1 MLDPTKRFSSR
12 VGDYVKYRPRY
23 PQGVLDI
30 LREEVGLTAEWVLAD
45 VGSGTGFLTE
55 LFLGNGNRVF
65 AVEPNDEMRRAAEE
79 RLGDNP
85 LFVSIAAT
93 AEDTTL
99 PGARVEMVTAGQA
112 FHWFDRAKTRAEFLR
127 ILGPGGWVAL
137 IDNRHADEGSG
148 LQGGIEELMAL
159 HSPEHEEMRAR
170 RAAVGDVA
178 DFFGPDG
185 YTTRTCPNEQVLD
198 LDGFK
203 GRMTSRS
210 TTPEPGQPGHEEV
223 MRGLEGIFAEHSQ
236 GGKIVLAYET
246 QVRFG
251 RLD

>member
-1 MLDPTKRFSSR
+1 
-12 VGDYVKYRPRY
+12 
-23 PQGVLDI
+23 
-30 LREEVGLTAEWVLAD
+30 
-45 VGSGTGFLTE
+45 
-55 LFLGNGNRVF
+55 
-65 AVEPNDEMRRAAEE
+65 MRLAAEE

-85 LFVSIAAT
+85 LFVSVAAT

-99 PGARVEMVTAGQA
+99 PTASVEVVTAGQA
-112 FHWFDRAKTRAEFLR
+112 FHWFDRAKARAEFLR
-127 ILGPGGWVAL
+127 ILKPGGWVAL

-148 LQGGIEELMAL
+148 LHGGVEALMAQYSL
-159 HSPEHEEMRAR
+159 EHEEMLKR
-170 RAAVGDVA
+170 RAEVREAG
-178 DFFGPDG
+178 DFFGQGG

-223 MRGLEGIFAEHSQ
+223 LRGLERLFAEYNEENRV
-236 GGKIVLAYET
+236 VLVYET